1 MLTSLKSLEQK
12 ISRLIAYV
20 AQLRTEKANL
30 HAENLALRNENR
42 QYIERMSAAQ
52 KRLDSLITSIESPTQ
67 NTPQDPTAQGTR

>member
-20 AQLRTEKANL
+20 TQLRTEKANL

-52 KRLDSLITSIESPTQ
+52 KRLDSLITSIETPTQ

>member
-52 KRLDSLITSIESPTQ
+52 KRLDVLITSIEPPTQ
-67 NTPQDPTAQGTR
+67 STPQGTR

>member
-20 AQLRTEKANL
+20 AQLRTEKGNL

-52 KRLDSLITSIESPTQ
+52 KRLDSLITSIETPTQ